1 MLWMSMIVSG
11 FGGAVLRPHN
21 RGGPRAPDP
30 DDALGRRGGA
40 ADLASV
46 PPGATLL
53 ALELQVRQK

>member
-1 MLWMSMIVSG
+1 MIVSG

-30 DDALGRRGGA
+30 DDALGKRGTADLSPVSTGA
-40 ADLASV
+40 A
-46 PPGATLL
+46 LL

>member
-30 DDALGRRGGA
+30 DDALGKRGTADLSPVSTGA
-40 ADLASV
+40 A
-46 PPGATLL
+46 LL